1 MEIYAR
7 HAQIYQRHVPCNLHP
22 NASAAAAAVAAG
34 IASAAAA
41 AASLRGQ
48 YAGQND
54 GQDVNVVT
62 QTHTHTH
69 TDTCVCW
76 RIRFLMFWGLALKN
90 ALPNSNSSDGGHS
103 KKLLEIFLALF
114 LTMPRHAR
122 HAKATDEWEKGV
134 EERQANRSARVGVA
148 GGNVR

>member
-22 NASAAAAAVAAG
+22 NASAAAAA
-34 IASAAAA
+34 AAAA
-41 AASLRGQ
+41 GLRGQ

-62 QTHTHTH
+62 QTHTHTN
-69 TDTCVCW
+69 TCMCW

-90 ALPNSNSSDGGHS
+90 ALPSSSSSHS

-114 LTMPRHAR
+114 LTMPRYAR
-122 HAKATDEWEKGV
+122 HAKAMDV
-134 EERQANRSARVGVA
+134 EGERRGQANRSARVGA
-148 GGNVR
+148 VRGRARVQCALVFRGRIDW